1 MQLDH
6 VPLKS
11 DMSQKRL
18 EPYHVQLSDCV
29 VSSWWRKWWSSW
41 RFTAFLEGLRP
52 CINWI
57 LIGRAQSIF
66 DREDSHS
73 YGRTTSVS
81 PLPPLCNT
89 LQNLLPVLPLL
100 TTLIGNS
107 NFRFNYCMESNQ
119 SERIKGSEKNRNYS

>member
-29 VSSWWRKWWSSW
+29 VSSRLKKAMKFLKLYGLVLIESSL
-41 RFTAFLEGLRP
+41 AGQPRP
-52 CINWI
+52 I
-57 LIGRAQSIF
+57 L
-66 DREDSHS
+66 DRQDRHS

-81 PLPPLCNT
+81 PLT
-89 LQNLLPVLPLL
+89 AIAV
-100 TTLIGNS
+100 
-107 NFRFNYCMESNQ
+107 
-119 SERIKGSEKNRNYS
+119 